1 MDNAITEAVNAIT
14 EEAIPSMSKINMSAM
29 IIRATDITF
38 INIAIIVLSFFIL
51 YSSSIIFQININ
63 KNNT

>member
-14 EEAIPSMSKINMSAM
+14 EEAIPSMSKINMSAI

-38 INIAIIVLSFFIL
+38 INIAIIVLSFFHSLFYIVAAL
-51 YSSSIIFQININ
+51 YS
-63 KNNT
+63 K